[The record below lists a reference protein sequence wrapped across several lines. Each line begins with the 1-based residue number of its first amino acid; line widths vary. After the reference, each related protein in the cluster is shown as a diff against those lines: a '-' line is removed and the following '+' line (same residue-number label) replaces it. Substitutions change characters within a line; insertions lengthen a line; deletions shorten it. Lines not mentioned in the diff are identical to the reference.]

1 MAVKRPTNPRIFQA
15 VEFAARA
22 HRGQTR
28 KGTRVPYLL
37 HPLRA
42 GETLIRLG
50 CSDDLVI
57 AAILHDT
64 VEDTDTSFANIRK
77 KFGLNVMKIVK
88 ACTEP
93 NRDAPWEERKRHT
106 LETLKQAPLKVL
118 MVAAADKLDN
128 ARSMT
133 RDYREAGAALW
144 QRFKRPR
151 SSQCWYYKGLAE
163 VFRQRMTDH
172 KSRRLFGEFIKT
184 VNKMFR

>member
-1 MAVKRPTNPRIFQA
+1 MRRRANPRIFAA

-50 CSDDLVI
+50 CQNDLVI

-64 VEDTDTSFANIRK
+64 VEDTDTSFADICK
-77 KFGLNVMKIVK
+77 KFGRNVMEIVK

-93 NRDAPWEERKRHT
+93 NKDSPWEERKRHT
-106 LETLKQAPLKVL
+106 LATLKNAPMKVL

-128 ARSMT
+128 ARAMT
-133 RDYREAGAALW
+133 LDYEELGEALW

-151 SSQCWYYKGLAE
+151 IAQRWYYEGLAE
-163 VFRQRMTDH
+163 VFRQRMKDG
-172 KSRRLFGEFIKT
+172 KSRALFGEFIRT
-184 VNKMFR
+184 VEKMFDS